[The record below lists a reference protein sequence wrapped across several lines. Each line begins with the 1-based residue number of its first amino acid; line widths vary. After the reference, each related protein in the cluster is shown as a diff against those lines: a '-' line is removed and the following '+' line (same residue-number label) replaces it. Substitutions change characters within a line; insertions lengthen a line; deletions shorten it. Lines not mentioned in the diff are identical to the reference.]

1 MDGEFCYVLDPKKVD
16 AAIAHGEH
24 LRHDEPYRFDVKDSP
39 EPMAYFDPR
48 NGRVVQRI
56 EIPRSAVEKVLALC
70 EEQPFACLFEEE
82 RAIYANMVTPEL
94 LSVLKH
100 INSTQPPVRP
110 VQEALENPIYMM
122 IPIMTLDEADIMEA
136 RVPECELVRW
146 SDGMSFDLTK
156 KGISKVSGIDAILAE
171 YGFSLEEAAAI
182 GDGWND
188 VGMIGH
194 CGLGIAM
201 GNAKKECKDVADY
214 ICPSILEDGIA
225 DAIDYILKRNAQE

>member
-1 MDGEFCYVLDPKKVD
+1 
-16 AAIAHGEH
+16 
-24 LRHDEPYRFDVKDSP
+24 
-39 EPMAYFDPR
+39 
-48 NGRVVQRI
+48 
-56 EIPRSAVEKVLALC
+56 
-70 EEQPFACLFEEE
+70 
-82 RAIYANMVTPEL
+82 
-94 LSVLKH
+94 
-100 INSTQPPVRP
+100 
-110 VQEALENPIYMM
+110 MM

-156 KGISKVSGIDAILAE
+156 KGISKVSGIDAILAD
-171 YGFSLEEAAAI
+171 YGFSLDEAAAI

-214 ICPSILEDGIA
+214 ICPTILEDGIA
-225 DAIDYILKRNAQE
+225 DAIDYILKRNSQE